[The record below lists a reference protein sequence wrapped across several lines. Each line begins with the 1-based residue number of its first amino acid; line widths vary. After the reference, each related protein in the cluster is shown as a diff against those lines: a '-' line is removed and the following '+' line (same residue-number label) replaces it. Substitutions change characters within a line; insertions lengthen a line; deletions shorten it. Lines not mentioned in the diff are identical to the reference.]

1 MKWTLVFAYLIF
13 ASLLSSQGPSFSSRY
28 TRVESYEIRP
38 GVLATPVYS
47 ANGALCQVSF
57 EQSHVQ
63 KDAVHLQT
71 EMPHDLVLEIINE
84 LAPPEARGKPKWH
97 IGEYE
102 YLDLV
107 SGTSTTSVAE
117 YDNVSVQ
124 IFQTESVSGDAAV
137 IIEWKNACTASK
149 NDKLLIK

>member
-1 MKWTLVFAYLIF
+1 M
-13 ASLLSSQGPSFSSRY
+13 SSP
-28 TRVESYEIRP
+28 
-38 GVLATPVYS
+38 
-47 ANGALCQVSF
+47 
-57 EQSHVQ
+57 
-63 KDAVHLQT
+63 
-71 EMPHDLVLEIINE
+71 
-84 LAPPEARGKPKWH
+84 PPEARGKPKWH